1 MGCRLHRDQ
10 QHEIGEGE
18 VQADQ
23 SIIEENQS
31 IQNERWCVM
40 GYATVQRVPR
50 VDNHRHAKQIHD
62 NTKPLRGRS
71 PEIKP
76 LGNRRDADTYHIR
89 MNGDAVELVLYKTPV
104 ITFMP
109 DGEVTLFVD
118 SYNTVSTH
126 QFISHVLGISASG
139 VRRTT
144 VLTINNSK
152 YTLADKDKLRLRRDV
167 SGNWQVLNAMQ
178 QWTWRLDR
186 KAVTNVRSRYA
197 EFYKYLKGFVSLR
210 TESMK
215 IHNWANDE
223 KDCIRVQQSEFK
235 SVCGGTFPMS
245 EYCYM
250 DKRGKQ
256 ASDWNPVKPHQY
268 EKSAMLFEKLIRS
281 DQPEED
287 KHTNFYKAA
296 LLLIAKLEN
305 DRMDIRTDDVT
316 VVSKNIVPLLDDVLF
331 MLYANEVLVRKA
343 LPQGKVS
350 TGIYEHWML
359 AW

>member
-1 MGCRLHRDQ
+1 VGCRLHRDK
-10 QHEIGEGE
+10 QHAVGEGE

-40 GYATVQRVPR
+40 GYATVQRVPKIQ
-50 VDNHRHAKQIHD
+50 DYATALKLHD
-62 NTKPLRGRS
+62 NIKPLRGRS

-76 LGNRRDADTYHIR
+76 LGDRRDADTYHIR
-89 MNGDAVELVLYKTPV
+89 KDGDAVELVLYKTPV

-126 QFISHVLGISASG
+126 QFLSHVLGISASG

-152 YTLADKDKLRLRRDV
+152 YTLADKDKLRLRKDV

-178 QWTWRLDR
+178 QWAWRLDR
-186 KAVTNVRSRYA
+186 KAVTNVRSKYG
-197 EFYKYLKGFVSLR
+197 EFYKYLKGFVNLR
-210 TESMK
+210 TESITENTWNPRTFDG
-215 IHNWANDE
+215 IHVE
-223 KDCIRVQQSEFK
+223 QSEFK
-235 SVCGGTFPMS
+235 SVFGSMTS
-245 EYCYM
+245 VRSYTYM
-250 DKRGKQ
+250 DKRGRQHINYSPVRLEQYK
-256 ASDWNPVKPHQY
+256 ASSN
-268 EKSAMLFEKLIRS
+268 AFEKLIRP

-296 LLLIAKLEN
+296 LLLVAKLEN
-305 DRMDIRTDDVT
+305 DAMDIRTDSIRVR
-316 VVSKNIVPLLDDVLF
+316 SKHIVPLLDDVLF
-331 MLYANEVLVRKA
+331 MLYADEVLIRKA

-359 AW
+359 A

>member
-1 MGCRLHRDQ
+1 
-10 QHEIGEGE
+10 
-18 VQADQ
+18 
-23 SIIEENQS
+23 
-31 IQNERWCVM
+31 M

-76 LGNRRDADTYHIR
+76 LGDRRDADTYHIR

-126 QFISHVLGISASG
+126 QFIQQVLGIGASG

-144 VLTINNSK
+144 VLTINNMK

-210 TESMK
+210 TESMTESTWNPRMFDG
-215 IHNWANDE
+215 IQ
-223 KDCIRVQQSEFK
+223 VQQSEFK
-235 SVCGGTFPMS
+235 SVFGSMTS
-245 EYCYM
+245 VRSYCYM

-256 ASDWNPVKPHQY
+256 ASNWNPVKPSQY
-268 EKSAMLFEKLIRS
+268 KASSNAFEKLIRP

-296 LLLIAKLEN
+296 LLLVAKLEV
-305 DRMDIRTDDVT
+305 DSMDINVDSIRVR
-316 VVSKNIVPLLDDVLF
+316 SKHIVPLLDDILF

-350 TGIYEHWML
+350 TGIYEHWMVD
-359 AW
+359 WE

>member
-1 MGCRLHRDQ
+1 
-10 QHEIGEGE
+10 
-18 VQADQ
+18 
-23 SIIEENQS
+23 
-31 IQNERWCVM
+31 M
-40 GYATVQRVPR
+40 GYATVQKVPR
-50 VDNHRHAKQIHD
+50 INDYALALRIHD

-76 LGNRRDADTYHIR
+76 LGDRRDADTYHIR
-89 MNGDAVELVLYKTPV
+89 KEGDSVELVLYKTPV

-109 DGEVTLFVD
+109 DGEVVLFVD
-118 SYNTVSTH
+118 SYNTVATH
-126 QFISHVLGISASG
+126 QFIQQVLGISAGG

-152 YTLADKDKLRLRRDV
+152 YTLAAKDKLRLRKVNIFTYANYADV
-167 SGNWQVLNAMQ
+167 GGNWQVLNPAQ

-186 KAVTNVRSRYA
+186 KAVTNVRAQYG
-197 EFYKYLKGFVSLR
+197 EFYKYLKGFVNLR

-215 IHNWANDE
+215 ATNWRNDE

-235 SVCGGTFPMS
+235 SVFGSMTS
-245 EYCYM
+245 VRSYAYM

-256 ASDWNPVKPHQY
+256 HINYSNVKPEQY
-268 EKSAMLFEKLIRS
+268 AASSNAFDCLIRP

-296 LLLIAKLEN
+296 LLLVAKLES
-305 DRMDIRTDDVT
+305 DAMDIRTDDVT

-331 MLYANEVLVRKA
+331 MIHAHQVLIRKA

-350 TGIYEHWML
+350 SGIYEHWML
-359 AW
+359 EW

>member
-1 MGCRLHRDQ
+1 
-10 QHEIGEGE
+10 
-18 VQADQ
+18 
-23 SIIEENQS
+23 
-31 IQNERWCVM
+31 M
-40 GYATVQRVPR
+40 GYATVQRVP
-50 VDNHRHAKQIHD
+50 KIHD
-62 NTKPLRGRS
+62 YATALKLHDNIKPLRGRS

-89 MNGDAVELVLYKTPV
+89 KDGDAIELVLYKTPV

-109 DGEVTLFVD
+109 DGEVVLFVD

-126 QFISHVLGISASG
+126 QFLSHVLGISASG

-178 QWTWRLDR
+178 QWAWRLDR
-186 KAVTNVRSRYA
+186 KAVTNVRSKYA
-197 EFYKYLKGFVSLR
+197 EFYKYLKGFVNLR
-210 TESMK
+210 TESITENTWNPRTFDG
-215 IHNWANDE
+215 IH
-223 KDCIRVQQSEFK
+223 VQQSEFK
-235 SVCGGTFPMS
+235 SVFGSMTSVRSYM
-245 EYCYM
+245 YM
-250 DKRGKQ
+250 DKRGRQHINYSPVRLEQYK
-256 ASDWNPVKPHQY
+256 ASSN
-268 EKSAMLFEKLIRS
+268 AFEVLIRP

-296 LLLIAKLEN
+296 LLLVAKLEN
-305 DRMDIRTDDVT
+305 DAMDIRTDSISVG
-316 VVSKNIVPLLDDVLF
+316 SKHIVPLLISVRSKHIVPLLDNILF
-331 MLYANEVLVRKA
+331 MLYADEVLIRKA

-359 AW
+359 A

>member
-1 MGCRLHRDQ
+1 VL
-10 QHEIGEGE
+10 
-18 VQADQ
+18 
-23 SIIEENQS
+23 
-31 IQNERWCVM
+31 

-50 VDNHRHAKQIHD
+50 IHDYAQALRIHD

-76 LGNRRDADTYHIR
+76 LGARRDADTYHIR
-89 MNGDAVELVLYKTPV
+89 KAGNVVFGESIELVLYKTPV

-109 DGEVTLFVD
+109 DGEVVLFID
-118 SYNTVSTH
+118 SYNTVATQ
-126 QFISHVLGISASG
+126 QFISHVLGIGANG

-152 YTLADKDKLRLRRDV
+152 YTLADKDKLRLRKGDR
-167 SGNWQVLNAMQ
+167 GWEVLNPFQ

-186 KAVTNVRSRYA
+186 KAVTNVRAQYG
-197 EFYKYLKGFVSLR
+197 EFYKYLKGFVNLR
-210 TESMK
+210 TERMAVSR
-215 IHNWANDE
+215 WQLEE
-223 KDCIRVQQSEFK
+223 KDFVCVQQSEFK

-245 EYCYM
+245 EYAYM

-256 ASDWNPVKPHQY
+256 SLDWNPVKPHQY
-268 EKSAMLFEKLIRS
+268 EKSAGMFEKLIRS

-296 LLLIAKLEN
+296 LLLVAKLET
-305 DRMDIRTDDVT
+305 DRMDIRTDSVR
-316 VVSKNIVPLLDDVLF
+316 VRSKHIVPLLDDVLF
-331 MLYANEVLVRKA
+331 MIHAHQVLVRKA

-350 TGIYEHWML
+350 SGIYEHWML
-359 AW
+359 EW